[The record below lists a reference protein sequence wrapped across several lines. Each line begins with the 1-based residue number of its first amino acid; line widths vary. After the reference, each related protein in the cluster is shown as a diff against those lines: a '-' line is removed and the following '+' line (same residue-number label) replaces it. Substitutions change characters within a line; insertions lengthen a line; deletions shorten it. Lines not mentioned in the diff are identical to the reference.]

1 MYEGIGMYLLSAK
14 AALLLTESRKEKSM
28 MPQESG

>member
-1 MYEGIGMYLLSAK
+1 MYEGIGMILLSAK
-14 AALLLTESRKEKSM
+14 AALLLTEFINGKST

>member
-1 MYEGIGMYLLSAK
+1 MYEGISMILLSAK
-14 AALLLTESRKEKSM
+14 AALLLTEFINRKST